1 MTMNPYKMVI
11 AVANQKGGCAKT
23 TTAVNLAAALAKGNR
38 KQGVPP
44 AKVLLVDLDP
54 QGNCATSFGIEK
66 KNIRRTAYDVL
77 ANDSGE
83 ELPLMEE
90 YLLTP
95 RELTDA
101 MQKAFILR
109 KGKKAPQNL
118 TIDNLWLLP
127 SDIHLSGAEI
137 ELSHKIGRETRLRE
151 GLEPIVDEFDYI
163 VIDTPPSLGLLSINA
178 MCAANW
184 VMVPVQAEYY
194 ALEGFS
200 MLMNS
205 IKMIQ
210 KRINR
215 NLKIFGVA
223 MTMVDARSKLSR
235 HVCTEVSRKI
245 PNKVF
250 NTTIRRLVKVAEAPW
265 SGAPTVLLNEP
276 RASGAGAGSL
286 EYWTLTKEFHNRVQS
301 MRREFGVKE
310 HPKLLTGRR

>member
-1 MTMNPYKMVI
+1 MAMNPYKMVI

-23 TTAVNLAAALAKGNR
+23 TTAVNLAAALAKGSR

-54 QGNCATSFGIEK
+54 QGNCATSFGVEK
-66 KNIRRTAYDVL
+66 KNIRKTAYDVL

-83 ELPLMEE
+83 PLPLMEE

-95 RELTDA
+95 RELSDA

-109 KGKKAPQNL
+109 QGKKAPKNL
-118 TIDNLWLLP
+118 EIKNLWLLP

-151 GLEPIVDEFDYI
+151 GLEPIIDEFDYI
-163 VIDTPPSLGLLSINA
+163 IIDTPPSLGLLSINA

-215 NLKIFGVA
+215 SLKIFGVA

-235 HVCTEVSRKI
+235 HVCTEVARKI

-286 EYWTLTKEFHNRVQS
+286 GYWTLAKEFHNRVQE

-310 HPKLLTGRR
+310 HPRLLSGRR

>member
-1 MTMNPYKMVI
+1 MLCV
-11 AVANQKGGCAKT
+11 Q
-23 TTAVNLAAALAKGNR
+23 
-38 KQGVPP
+38 
-44 AKVLLVDLDP
+44 
-54 QGNCATSFGIEK
+54 
-66 KNIRRTAYDVL
+66 RT
-77 ANDSGE
+77 G
-83 ELPLMEE
+83 
-90 YLLTP
+90 
-95 RELTDA
+95 
-101 MQKAFILR
+101 
-109 KGKKAPQNL
+109 
-118 TIDNLWLLP
+118 
-127 SDIHLSGAEI
+127 
-137 ELSHKIGRETRLRE
+137 
-151 GLEPIVDEFDYI
+151 
-163 VIDTPPSLGLLSINA
+163 
-178 MCAANW
+178 

-286 EYWTLTKEFHNRVQS
+286 EYWTLAKEFHNRVQE

-310 HPKLLTGRR
+310 HPKLLSNRR

>member
-23 TTAVNLAAALAKGNR
+23 TTAVNLAAALAKGSR

-44 AKVLLVDLDP
+44 AKVLLIDLDP
-54 QGNCATSFGIEK
+54 QGNCATSFGVEK
-66 KNIRRTAYDVL
+66 KNIRKTAY
-77 ANDSGE
+77 
-83 ELPLMEE
+83 
-90 YLLTP
+90 
-95 RELTDA
+95 
-101 MQKAFILR
+101 ILR
-109 KGKKAPQNL
+109 QGKKAPANL
-118 TIDNLWLLP
+118 EIKNLWLLP

-151 GLEPIVDEFDYI
+151 GLEPIIDEFDYI
-163 VIDTPPSLGLLSINA
+163 IIDTPPSLGLLSINA

-286 EYWTLTKEFHNRVQS
+286 EYWTLAKEFHNRVQE

-310 HPKLLTGRR
+310 HPKLLRSRR

>member
-23 TTAVNLAAALAKGNR
+23 TPAVNLAAALAKGNR

-83 ELPLMEE
+83 ERPLMEE
-90 YLLTP
+90 DLLTP

-109 KGKKAPQNL
+109 KGKKAPLNL

-151 GLEPIVDEFDYI
+151 GLEPIIDEFDYI

>member
-1 MTMNPYKMVI
+1 
-11 AVANQKGGCAKT
+11 
-23 TTAVNLAAALAKGNR
+23 
-38 KQGVPP
+38 
-44 AKVLLVDLDP
+44 LLVDLDP
-54 QGNCATSFGIEK
+54 QGNCATSFGVEK
-66 KNIRRTAYDVL
+66 KNIRKTAYDVL

-83 ELPLMEE
+83 PLPLMEE

-95 RELTDA
+95 RELSDA

-109 KGKKAPQNL
+109 QGKKAPKNL
-118 TIDNLWLLP
+118 EIKNLWLLP

-151 GLEPIVDEFDYI
+151 GLESVIDEFDYI
-163 VIDTPPSLGLLSINA
+163 IIDTPPSLGLLSINA

-286 EYWTLTKEFHNRVQS
+286 EYWTLAKEFHNRVQE

>member
-109 KGKKAPQNL
+109 KGKKPPLNL

-151 GLEPIVDEFDYI
+151 GLEPIIDEFDYI